1 MEGQLIVA
9 FLVGGLIV
17 PVIAARKVQVV
28 WHGIAIITALPA
40 FVAGLGLLWF
50 FQASES
56 RSSMEEAWAGIYLAL
71 PLLAA
76 IIEVIGLI
84 VFAVVHHNR
93 NGGSDGPGPIG
104 SSETRD

>member
-9 FLVGGLIV
+9 FLVGRLIV

-71 PLLAA
+71 LLAA